1 MPQGQFGR
9 ITALQDFNGSFEDV
23 TWASTSTDLGEGWF
37 MVSVN
42 DGTIQKV
49 VDEPG
54 GVIQFLTAATDD
66 DNVTLL
72 SGPYR
77 PTDGGVILEAYFKV
91 ADDMANTALF
101 IGFSETMVL
110 ATPVMPAEFATLTM
124 TYNGTGG
131 MVGFSYD
138 SDATTND
145 FRALAGDGGAA
156 ASNADAN
163 GTRANQTIT
172 ADEYYRVRVEIGPDG
187 TGRCWMSHDGLGK
200 DGMFLVKEIAIAI
213 NPDDLFYAVAM
224 CEVRT
229 GAALEFEVDLVF
241 AEGARDWSV

>member
-9 ITALQDFNGSFEDV
+9 ITALNDFTGSFEDR
-23 TWASTSTDLGEGWF
+23 TWPSTSEDLGNGWYF
-37 MVSVN
+37 VSVN
-42 DGTIQKV
+42 QGTLQKV
-49 VDEPG
+49 TDEPG
-54 GVIQFLTAATDD
+54 GVLQFLTAASDD
-66 DNVTLL
+66 DNVALL

-77 PTDGGVILEAYFKV
+77 PTDGGCIMEAYVKV

-101 IGFSETMVL
+101 LGFSETMNQ
-110 ATPVMPAEFATLTM
+110 ATPVMPAEFLTLTM

-145 FRALAGDGGAA
+145 FRAVGADGGAV

-200 DGMFLVKEIAIAI
+200 DGMFLVKEIAIAV
-213 NPDDLFYAVAM
+213 NPDDIFYAVVM
-224 CEVRT
+224 CETRT